1 MKRLIVAVAVASVL
15 APLYVV
21 SGFSRTLPMAPSY
34 VASGLSRTLP
44 TAPSYVASGFSRT
57 SAGSTESNQ
66 ILPVTAVESVGMTV
80 SDMDRAL
87 AFYTGVLP
95 FVKISDQE
103 LSGRPYEL
111 LTGVFGARS
120 HVVRLRLGSEE
131 IELTEFLA
139 PKGRPMPP
147 DLRAND
153 RLFQH
158 IAIVVSDIT
167 KAYGVLRQH
176 GIEHASTGPQRL
188 PDWNPNA
195 GGISAFYFRDP
206 DRHFLEIIA
215 FPPGKGSPRWQ
226 ESSTGLFLGIDHTAI
241 VVDDTSA
248 SLRFYR
254 DTLGL
259 VVAGESENYDVEQE
273 HLNNVFGARLRITAL
288 RAGKGPGIEL
298 LEYLAPRDGRPAP
311 NDLLSN
317 DIAHWQTTL
326 VADRLDP
333 LLGLARDHRVSLVSP
348 GSVDASSLSLGFR
361 TGSLT
366 RDPDGHGMRL
376 VAR

>member
-1 MKRLIVAVAVASVL
+1 MRFAAPLLLAVAVLVPLSAAANGG
-15 APLYVV
+15 APL
-21 SGFSRTLPMAPSY
+21 
-34 VASGLSRTLP
+34 
-44 TAPSYVASGFSRT
+44 
-57 SAGSTESNQ
+57 Q
-66 ILPVTAVESVGMTV
+66 VTAVDVVGLNV

-95 FVKISDQE
+95 FVKVSDHE
-103 LSGRPYEL
+103 ISGRPYEL

-120 HVVRLRLGSEE
+120 RVVTLRLGSEE

-139 PKGRPMPP
+139 PRGRPMPA

-158 IAIVVSDIT
+158 IAIVVSDIAT
-167 KAYGVLRQH
+167 AYAVLREH
-176 GIEHASTGPQRL
+176 GVEHASTGPQRL

-215 FPPGKGSPRWQ
+215 FPPGKGSPKWHVMP
-226 ESSTGLFLGIDHTAI
+226 TGIFLGIDHTAI
-241 VVDDTSA
+241 VVDDTNA

-259 VVAGESENYDVEQE
+259 QVAGESDNYDVEQE

-288 RAGKGPGIEL
+288 RAAKGPGIEF

-311 NDLLSN
+311 TDLRAN

-326 VADRLDP
+326 VAKRLDT
-333 LLGLARDHRVSLVSP
+333 LVDLARDHRLTLVSP
-348 GSVDASSLSLGFR
+348 GPVDGLPLSQGFR

-366 RDPDGHGMRL
+366 RDRDGHGIRL
-376 VAR
+376 VVSRP

>member
-1 MKRLIVAVAVASVL
+1 MGVGAALLLALTALVPLSAAGNGG
-15 APLYVV
+15 APL
-21 SGFSRTLPMAPSY
+21 
-34 VASGLSRTLP
+34 
-44 TAPSYVASGFSRT
+44 
-57 SAGSTESNQ
+57 Q
-66 ILPVTAVESVGMTV
+66 VTAVDVVGLNV

-95 FVKISDQE
+95 FVKVSDRE

-120 HVVRLRLGSEE
+120 RVVTLRLGSEE

-139 PKGRPMPP
+139 PRGRPMPA

-158 IAIVVSDIT
+158 IAIVVSDIA
-167 KAYGVLRQH
+167 KAYAVLREH
-176 GIEHASTGPQRL
+176 GVEHASTGPQRL

-215 FPPGKGSPRWQ
+215 FPPGKGSVKWHEAP
-226 ESSTGLFLGIDHTAI
+226 TGIFLGIDHTAI
-241 VVDDTSA
+241 VVDDTNA

-259 VVAGESENYDVEQE
+259 QVAGESENYDVEQE

-288 RAGKGPGIEL
+288 RAAKGPGIEF

-311 NDLLSN
+311 TDLRAN

-326 VADRLDP
+326 VAERLDA
-333 LLGLARDHRVSLVSP
+333 LVGVARDHRVSLVSP
-348 GSVDASSLSLGFR
+348 GPVDATPLSLGFR

-366 RDPDGHGMRL
+366 RDPDGHGIRL
-376 VAR
+376 VVR